1 LQEKASMVSCAS
13 AAIGVCRRIGKGDC
27 STIAEL
33 RDMRVAFDGVFLSA
47 PQTGTG
53 RYLYNLLNALAT
65 IDAADEYSIVTS
77 DDVRRRPDIPR
88 GMTWEPIQIG
98 AVGKKRSGLEKVR
111 WEQRTFPKT
120 ARKLGATLMH
130 VPYFAPPLYSHGV
143 PAVVTILDVIAQRLP
158 IYRTSMG
165 LRAYSEL
172 VARAATRAA
181 AVIAIS
187 HHSKQEIVETLG
199 IPPERIFVTHLAPD
213 SRLRPAS
220 AHAQQEARH
229 RLGLP
234 GPFVL
239 NVGGMD
245 ARKHLAGLIE
255 AFAEVYRQ
263 MGDPTLKLFVAG
275 DAARLGASAI
285 FPDWRPLAGE
295 LGVLDHIHCARVD
308 EADLATLYSAADCFA
323 FTSLYEGFGLTPLEA
338 MACGAPVVCSERTS
352 LPEVVGDAAILVDP
366 EDTHAVSAAI
376 LRVLTSPGS
385 AQSLRARG
393 LARAQ
398 TFTWD
403 RTARLT
409 HDVYIQVE
417 RAKVSA

>member
-1 LQEKASMVSCAS
+1 MH
-13 AAIGVCRRIGKGDC
+13 
-27 STIAEL
+27 
-33 RDMRVAFDGVFLSA
+33 VAFDGVFLSA

-53 RYLYNLLNALAT
+53 RYLYNLLNALDS
-65 IDAADEYSIVTS
+65 IDPSVEYSIVTS
-77 DDVRRRPDIPR
+77 DEVQQRPDIPHS
-88 GMTWEPIQIG
+88 MTWEPIQIG
-98 AVGKKRSGLEKVR
+98 ADGKTRSGLEKVR

-130 VPYFAPPLYSHGV
+130 VPYFAPPLYAYGV

-158 IYRTSMG
+158 VYRTSVS

-172 VARAATRAA
+172 VTRAATRAA

-199 IPPERIFVTHLAPD
+199 IPPQRISVTHLAPD
-213 SRLRPAS
+213 PRLRPAS
-220 AHAQQEARH
+220 AQKQQEVRH

-245 ARKHLAGLIE
+245 VRKHIQGLIQ
-255 AFAEVYRQ
+255 AFAEVFRQ

-275 DAARLGASAI
+275 DLARLGVSNI
-285 FPDWRPLAGE
+285 FPDWRPLAKE
-295 LGVLDHIHCARVD
+295 LGVIDNVYCARVD

-338 MACGAPVVCSERTS
+338 MACGAPVVCSDRTS
-352 LPEVVGDAAILVDP
+352 LPEVVGDAAILVNP
-366 EDTHAVSAAI
+366 EDTQAVSAAI
-376 LRVLTSPGS
+376 LRVLTSPETT
-385 AQSLRARG
+385 QSLRARG

-409 HDVYIQVE
+409 HDVYVQVE
-417 RAKVSA
+417 QVQVGALREKAKQLR